1 MAYIENVP
9 EIVSICREI
18 RQGDMSRAGIL
29 WTKHTKGL
37 TAIIAR
43 RYGAVSPAH
52 VTFDD
57 LLQSG
62 YIAMISAAQGFEP
75 DRGASWG
82 TYYGWAYSGEVAR
95 LCGWGNYRRELM
107 DTAESLDAP
116 LPNDDN
122 DDTTLN
128 DIIGNDAPGYD
139 DVERRIYNEQ
149 LHNALEGVI
158 STLKP
163 AQQYSVRRYYF
174 SNETH
179 EQIAGALN
187 MTPQRVSQIIRSSL
201 MELGQYYNRKYLE
214 EYIELKTPYYLMVSP
229 ARFQSTQTSPVERI
243 AIIRETIR
251 NRTKR
256 DEKVPSIS
264 NAKQ

>member
-1 MAYIENVP
+1 MAYIENIP

-18 RQGDMSRAGIL
+18 RQGDMSRADIL

-43 RYGAVSPAH
+43 RYGAAAPAH

-82 TYYGWAYSGEVAR
+82 TCYGWAYSHEVAR
-95 LCGWGNYRRELM
+95 LCSWGRYRRELM

-116 LPNDDN
+116 LPYDDN
-122 DDTTLN
+122 EDTTLS
-128 DIIGNDAPGYD
+128 DVVGKDDSGYD
-139 DVERRIYNEQ
+139 DAERRIYNEQ

-163 AQQYSVRRYYF
+163 AQQYSVRSYYF

-179 EQIAGALN
+179 EQIASALN
-187 MTPQRVSQIIRSSL
+187 MTPQRVSQIILSSVA
-201 MELGQYYNRKYLE
+201 ELGKYYNRKHLE
-214 EYIELKTPYYLMVSP
+214 EYVELKTPYYLMVSP
-229 ARFQSTQTSPVERI
+229 AKFRSTHTSPVERI

-251 NRTKR
+251 NRAKR
-256 DEKVPSIS
+256 DEKMLSSS
-264 NAKQ
+264 NTKQ